1 MTISDIDTTTPE
13 QLAPVLYAALQ
24 RLGQLG
30 REGAVALAALVEDD
44 DADLDE
50 AASWVEEVAAGGLR
64 D

>member
-44 DADLDE
+44 DAEFDE